1 MTGWCRGAAGD
12 GLRQKVLEGTRR
24 MAGWYDK
31 HILPH
36 IIRLGCGCT
45 QLAEMRKPIVSQAKG
60 RVLELGMGAGANMEW
75 YRPAE
80 ISALIGIEPSPEL
93 RAMAAASPFARRLN
107 TEIVDASGENLP
119 FEDASFDTV
128 LCTFTLCTVND
139 LSRTLAQAKRVLR
152 PGGQF
157 LFCEHGLSPDE
168 GVARWQ
174 RRIEP
179 VWNRYLEDV
188 TLRAPSA
195 VPSTSISSSATGR
208 VDISPRLRALQAG
221 WSKV

>member
-1 MTGWCRGAAGD
+1 M
-12 GLRQKVLEGTRR
+12 QEGTRR

-45 QLAEMRKPIVSQAKG
+45 QLAEMRKPIVSHAKG

-93 RAMAAASPFARRLN
+93 RAMAAASPYAQRLN

-128 LCTFTLCTVND
+128 LCTFTLCTVSD
-139 LSRTLAQAKRVLR
+139 LSRTLAEAKRVLR

-179 VWNRYLEDV
+179 VWKPVFGGCHLTRPVRGAIDQHFVIGDWRGGYQPK
-188 TLRAPSA
+188 T
-195 VPSTSISSSATGR
+195 
-208 VDISPRLRALQAG
+208 PRFAG
-221 WSKV
+221 WMEQGVALAS